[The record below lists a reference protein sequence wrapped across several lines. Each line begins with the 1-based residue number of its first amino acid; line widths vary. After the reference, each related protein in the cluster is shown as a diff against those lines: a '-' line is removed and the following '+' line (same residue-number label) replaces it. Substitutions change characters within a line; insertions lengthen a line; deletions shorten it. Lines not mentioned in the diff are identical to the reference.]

1 MTAFYQALKEPKNN
15 TTKQTY
21 ELWRQKVGEH
31 RSYINANKLANVRRD
46 IRLTAAKIEQIKMK
60 IRPSINTERQ
70 NPEEGRVRLEKL
82 APEQVQNTIGQV
94 RQGNDINNI
103 NQPVQQ
109 EERFE

>member
-1 MTAFYQALKEPKNN
+1 
-15 TTKQTY
+15 
-21 ELWRQKVGEH
+21 
-31 RSYINANKLANVRRD
+31 
-46 IRLTAAKIEQIKMK
+46 MK